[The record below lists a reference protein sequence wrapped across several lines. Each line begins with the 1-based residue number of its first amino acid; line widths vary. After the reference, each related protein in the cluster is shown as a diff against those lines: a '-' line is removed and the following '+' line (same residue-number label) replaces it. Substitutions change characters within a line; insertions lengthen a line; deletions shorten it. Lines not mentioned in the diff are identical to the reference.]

1 MSETERESDGWPWP
15 AELDGPIAAPEQHAV
30 IFENERVRVL
40 QVTIRPGEV
49 APLHT
54 HRRATLMCVLSG
66 SHFIRRD
73 EAGAIVVDTRAAVP
87 PFEMPPVMWRESNPA
102 HTLENAG
109 EEDFALIAVELK
121 GGDAAGI
128 RS

>member
-1 MSETERESDGWPWP
+1 MGGIEPGADGWPWP
-15 AELDGPIAAPEQHAV
+15 AELDGPIGAPDQHAV

-40 QVTIRPGEV
+40 QVTIRPGEN

-54 HRRATLMCVLSG
+54 HRRPTLMYVLSG

-73 EAGAIVVDTRAAVP
+73 EAGAVVVDTRAVVP

-102 HTLENAG
+102 HTLENSG
-109 EEDFALIAVELK
+109 EEDFVLIAVELK
-121 GGDAAGI
+121 DRDAAT
-128 RS
+128 S